1 MCSSTP
7 LVVSEHMP
15 IETILVVFKFESIVN
30 IYTYIHI
37 IYILL
42 YIYIVYKDVFVAQLM
57 KSKVLK
63 YSPFKNAEVK
73 VVSSFS
79 GSPNN

>member
-15 IETILVVFKFESIVN
+15 IEWCLNLSQLSIYIHTYN
-30 IYTYIHI
+30 IYNII
-37 IYILL
+37 IYI
-42 YIYIVYKDVFVAQLM
+42 IVYKDVFVAQLM